1 MLLQLL
7 FQRFSSCRFADHELF
22 SPHIMKCCLLESGRD
37 QGRRAPVTIGATLGR
52 VPRALVILVA
62 CSAAACS
69 ASTHPP
75 ASAPA
80 AVPVRIPAELSATPA
95 AVNLTGAWTTGSV
108 REPTA
113 AEIVFTPQ
121 CNYSPA
127 LWILEQSGD
136 TVRAYT
142 TSERWAKGVAEA
154 ETLSRVGV
162 EGRVSGVE
170 VTIGDSDSRYLLR
183 YDSTSGHLRGTLRGA
198 PFWAVRLKIVQPTGC
213 IPVP

>member
-1 MLLQLL
+1 M
-7 FQRFSSCRFADHELF
+7 
-22 SPHIMKCCLLESGRD
+22 
-37 QGRRAPVTIGATLGR
+37 
-52 VPRALVILVA
+52 
-62 CSAAACS
+62 
-69 ASTHPP
+69 
-75 ASAPA
+75 
-80 AVPVRIPAELSATPA
+80 
-95 AVNLTGAWTTGSV
+95 NLTGAWATGSLG
-108 REPTA
+108 EPTV
-113 AEIVFTPQ
+113 AEIVLTPQ

-142 TSERWAKGVAEA
+142 IPERWAKGVAEPQ
-154 ETLSRVGV
+154 TLSRVGV

-170 VTIGDSDSRYLLR
+170 LAMGELGNRYLLH